1 MDFEQIIILIWIP
14 IIWSIVEIVIQLWV
28 KLVNKKFQWL
38 IISKD
43 ERPKLSKTGLSG
55 IFAAS
60 LEALHSRR
68 STFLFAT
75 HFHEIQKYD
84 EINKLDISRF
94 FLINNIGYIFS
105 QSRFN
110 LLCLYQLYI

>member
-43 ERPKLSKTGLSG
+43 ERPKLSKTGLKKFIHHGYDSELG
-55 IFAAS
+55 WIRKPNTS
-60 LEALHSRR
+60 HSEQ
-68 STFLFAT
+68 S
-75 HFHEIQKYD
+75 E
-84 EINKLDISRF
+84 NKITNWNISHD
-94 FLINNIGYIFS
+94 L
-105 QSRFN
+105 QE
-110 LLCLYQLYI
+110 